1 MEFLKKLDLK
11 SLLILGLIIVILLM
25 RACSSTGNVNK
36 GDQVKIDD
44 KKYTIVKHTI
54 DTIIKPVTQTVF
66 KQGKTIYVDVPVYVN
81 VPADVDT
88 ASILKDYYTKFPYKD
103 TLRLDEGLG
112 YVAVSDTI
120 FKNKILN
127 RKFYSHVNKVTVS
140 ETLYVQPVPKI
151 QVFMGGVAGF
161 DKVNFVNFVGPSLLI
176 KDKKDKV
183 YSVGVGYSNTKAIS
197 IQGGIYWLLKSK
209 KQNGTN

>member
-11 SLLILGLIIVILLM
+11 SLLIIGLIIVILLM
-25 RACSSTGNVNK
+25 RACSSNGDGNK
-36 GDQVKIDD
+36 GQQIKIDG

-66 KQGKTIYVDVPVYVN
+66 KPGETIYIDRPVIVK

-88 ASILKDYYTKFPYKD
+88 AAILKDYYTKYPYKD

-120 FKNKILN
+120 FKNRILN
-127 RKFYSHVNKVTVS
+127 RKFDSHVNKVTVR
-140 ETLYVQPVPKI
+140 ETLYVEPAPKI
-151 QVFMGGVAGF
+151 QMFIGGVAGF
-161 DKVNFVNFVGPSLLI
+161 DKVNIVNFVGPSIML

-183 YSVGVGYSNTKAIS
+183 YSLGIGYTNPKTVS
-197 IQGGIYWLLKSK
+197 IQGGIYWKIKLK
-209 KQNGTN
+209 N